1 MGKGQGLAIGE
12 AIYIYIYIYT
22 QTLLTLFCYTNKYA
36 QQSIDAVKEYSG
48 DVL

>member
-12 AIYIYIYIYT
+12 AIYIYT
-22 QTLLTLFCYTNKYA
+22 QTLLTLFCYTDKYA
-36 QQSIDAVKEYSG
+36 QQSQIDAVKEYSG